1 MLHIPMIAAIDGY
14 VIDAGLELAVS
25 LTDRIRSVQNGP
37 DISTSEMEITVDRTI
52 ILQGGS
58 R

>member
-25 LTDRIRSVQNGP
+25 LTDRIGSVQNGP

>member
-1 MLHIPMIAAIDGY
+1 VLHIPMIAAIDGY

-25 LTDRIRSVQNGP
+25 LTYRIGAVQNGP
-37 DISTSEMEITVDRTI
+37 DISTSEMEITADRTI

>member
-1 MLHIPMIAAIDGY
+1 MIAAIDGY

>member
-1 MLHIPMIAAIDGY
+1 MIAAIDGY

-37 DISTSEMEITVDRTI
+37 DISTSEMEITADRTI